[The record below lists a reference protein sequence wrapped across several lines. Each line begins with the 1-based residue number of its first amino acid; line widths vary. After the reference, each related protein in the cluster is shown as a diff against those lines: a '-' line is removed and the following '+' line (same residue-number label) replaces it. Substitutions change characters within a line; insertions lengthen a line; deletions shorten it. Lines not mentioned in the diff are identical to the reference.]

1 MNKKNTIHT
10 RILSID
16 GGGVRGIVPAVI
28 LAYLEKKLQQ
38 LSGNSDARIVDYF
51 DLFAGT
57 STGGLIV
64 AGLLLPDK
72 NGRPKY
78 CAEDIVKLYLKNS
91 KIIFQS
97 SLFQGIKSVSGL
109 LDVKYDEEGAQ
120 FVYNQYF
127 ENRELRELLKPCLI
141 PAYDLTRG
149 KNYFF
154 RQHKAVVS
162 DRHNFYLK
170 DVMRSATAAISYF
183 PPASVTSVNGQEK
196 RCFIDGGIFAV
207 NPSLSAYAEFRYLN
221 KHLYSKNTM
230 MFSLGGGRQNTYLE
244 CDQIKHWGA
253 MEWRDTGSNLVT
265 TSLSDASN
273 YQLEA
278 VYNSNPN
285 YLRINPFIDK
295 THSTSLDNSED
306 EYLKY
311 LYQLGRQAI
320 VYNQVALNNFAAQLV
335 ESHKDGEL

>member
-1 MNKKNTIHT
+1 
-10 RILSID
+10 
-16 GGGVRGIVPAVI
+16 
-28 LAYLEKKLQQ
+28 
-38 LSGNSDARIVDYF
+38 
-51 DLFAGT
+51 
-57 STGGLIV
+57 
-64 AGLLLPDK
+64 
-72 NGRPKY
+72 
-78 CAEDIVKLYLKNS
+78 
-91 KIIFQS
+91 
-97 SLFQGIKSVSGL
+97 
-109 LDVKYDEEGAQ
+109 
-120 FVYNQYF
+120 
-127 ENRELRELLKPCLI
+127 
-141 PAYDLTRG
+141 
-149 KNYFF
+149 
-154 RQHKAVVS
+154 
-162 DRHNFYLK
+162 
-170 DVMRSATAAISYF
+170 
-183 PPASVTSVNGQEK
+183 
-196 RCFIDGGIFAV
+196 
-207 NPSLSAYAEFRYLN
+207 
-221 KHLYSKNTM
+221 M

-320 VYNQVALNNFAAQLV
+320 VYNQVALNNFSAQLV